1 MEKIKVLLVD
11 DHIIIRDGIRFM
23 LRKEPDISVV
33 AEANNGVEAIDYL
46 ENNTN
51 NVDVVLLDINMPEL
65 NGIDAA
71 EIITKRFKNIKIL
84 ALTMHAEESYI
95 ISMLKA
101 GSLGYIL
108 KESSKEDLV
117 VAIKTIALGNK
128 YYSNEVSV
136 TMINSLMKEDKPKK
150 IEISKR
156 EEEVLKLI
164 VDGLT
169 NVEIATELNISNRT
183 VETHRRNILHK
194 LDVRNT
200 AELVRYAIEHDLIG
214 KDN

>member
-23 LRKEPDISVV
+23 LRKEPDISIV

-51 NVDVVLLDINMPEL
+51 NIDVVLLDINMPEL

-95 ISMLKA
+95 VSMLKA

-169 NVEIATELNISNRT
+169 SVEIATELNISNRT

>member
-11 DHIIIRDGIRFM
+11 DHIIIRDGIKFM
-23 LRKEPDISVV
+23 LRKEASIDVV
-33 AEANNGVEAIDYL
+33 AEANNGREAIAYL
-46 ENNTN
+46 ENNASDI
-51 NVDVVLLDINMPEL
+51 DVVLLDINMPEL

-95 ISMLKA
+95 LSMLKA

-108 KESSKEDLV
+108 KESSKESLV
-117 VAIKTIALGNK
+117 IAINTVAAGNK

-150 IEISKR
+150 TEISKR
-156 EEEVLKLI
+156 EEEVLELI
-164 VDGLT
+164 VKGLT
-169 NVEIATELNISNRT
+169 NIEIATELNISNRT

-200 AELVRYAIEHDLIG
+200 AELVRYAMEHDLVA
-214 KDN
+214 KTS